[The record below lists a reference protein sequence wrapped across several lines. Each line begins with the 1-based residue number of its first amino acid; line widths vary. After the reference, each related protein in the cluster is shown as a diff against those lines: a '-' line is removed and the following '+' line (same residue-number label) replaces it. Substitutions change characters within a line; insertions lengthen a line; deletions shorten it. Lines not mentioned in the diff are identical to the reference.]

1 MKKIHLLLLAGLSIS
16 LLAACQYQKSQQITA
31 NNTVSTQEEIAT
43 AQKLVTDYTLYN
55 SVLKDYAEILNFKT
69 RNFDSI
75 NKENI
80 NLIGLQAKQFHNM
93 LSYTL
98 YDFDKN
104 GVDEL
109 MISMTTI
116 KNEQLIL
123 DIRTIQDGKVI
134 RVTNEENKLDLIG
147 ERMILWPLED
157 GSFAYRGASSATD
170 HTFAHYRWNGTGN
183 TIERDIEGTTPDV
196 LDGLSPTFKIPTEE
210 WYPVQWYIT
219 SPEKQKEVAKAKI
232 DIKAIQNGDFSTLK
246 GTWVNRLGHTLR
258 FDENG
263 LISDTEEI
271 RTSHLKEINGYLSGG
286 IQPKQVGA
294 GSALVILPAGVP
306 FVPDSPQYQNFKD
319 PSQIDRDRLWG
330 GHQITEQAEPFYYK
344 IDD

>member
-1 MKKIHLLLLAGLSIS
+1 MKKLQLLVFIGLSIS
-16 LLAACQYQKSQQITA
+16 LLAACQHHESQQTTA
-31 NNTVSTQEEIAT
+31 NNAVSTQEETTKAPKT
-43 AQKLVTDYTLYN
+43 VTDYTLYN

-69 RNFDSI
+69 RNFDSV
-75 NKENI
+75 NQENI
-80 NLIGLQAKQFHNM
+80 NTIALQAKQFHNM

-109 MISMTTI
+109 MISMTTN

-134 RVTNEENKLDLIG
+134 RVTNAENKLDLIG

-157 GSFAYRGASSATD
+157 GSFSYRGASSATD
-170 HTFAHYRWNGTGN
+170 HTFAHYRWNETGN
-183 TIERDIEGTTPDV
+183 TLERDIEGTSPDV
-196 LDGLSPTFKIPTEE
+196 LDGLSPTFKIPNED

-219 SPEKQKEVAKAKI
+219 SPEKQKEIAKAKI
-232 DIKAIQNGDFSTLK
+232 DIKSIQNGDFSTLK

-263 LISDTEEI
+263 LISDTEEV
-271 RTSHLKEINGYLSGG
+271 RSSHLKEVNGYLSGG

-330 GHQITEQAEPFYYK
+330 GHQFTEQSEPFYYK